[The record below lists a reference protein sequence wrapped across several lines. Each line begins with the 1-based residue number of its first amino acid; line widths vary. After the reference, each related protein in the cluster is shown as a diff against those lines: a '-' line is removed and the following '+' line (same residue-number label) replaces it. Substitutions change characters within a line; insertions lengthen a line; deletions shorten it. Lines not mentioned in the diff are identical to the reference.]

1 MNYTGKLKGF
11 NEVILLIE
19 KIFSVVRFIL
29 CSNFFFQPLMQIT
42 AGFKFIAKPITPKII
57 IKVRKQS
64 NFPIDDTLS
73 TATPRSFNIK

>member
-1 MNYTGKLKGF
+1 
-11 NEVILLIE
+11 
-19 KIFSVVRFIL
+19 
-29 CSNFFFQPLMQIT
+29 MQIT